1 MGATGNFVKKFF
13 EKVVIFGGLQLS
25 IQKESETQTPSMDGA
40 LLKVSGALL
49 SLTGV

>member
-1 MGATGNFVKKFF
+1 MKIFF
-13 EKVVIFGGLQLS
+13 KKVVIFGGLQLS

-49 SLTGV
+49 SLAEV